1 MNFGSFVFLL
11 IFLPISVIAY
21 FFIDKLNKPL
31 IKNIFIF
38 IISAVFYCWVGIKFF
53 VFIFALASINYLLVI
68 LMKHEKY
75 RKTLMISAVVI
86 DVGFLVFFKYL
97 NFLCSIVSIQ
107 NDFIASIAAPLGVS
121 FIVFHLITYIVD
133 VYRKDAPIDYNFLNL
148 LVYVFFFPKVI
159 VGPIT
164 PYKDMIGQIEDRHT
178 SLDDLTSGIKFFIL
192 GLAQKVFI
200 ADILLPL
207 VSESFGN
214 SAIIATWIAWVGLIT
229 YTIQIYIDFVA
240 YTNMAIGLAK
250 VFGFSLPEN
259 FNYPYLATSIT
270 DFWRRWHIT
279 LGAWFR
285 NYVYIPLGGNRKG
298 KFRTYLNL
306 FIIFLLT
313 GIWHGAAWQFI
324 IWGLL
329 HGAFM
334 LIERAFLGKYLKKI
348 PKVFSV
354 LYTLFIVMLG
364 WVLFN
369 SKDLPSALQYY
380 AALFNFNSS
389 GEAYAYVLPQFDAF
403 YFIALALGILCCFPL
418 LRYVPSK
425 IKDNKIIT
433 SVLAFIALAACIVYL
448 SAASFNP
455 FIYYLF

>member
-11 IFLPISVIAY
+11 IFLPLSVTIY
-21 FFIDKLNKPL
+21 FFIDKLKKPL

-38 IISAVFYCWVGIKFF
+38 AISAVFYCWVGIKFF
-53 VFIFALASINYLLVI
+53 VFVFALASINYLLVI
-68 LMKHEKY
+68 GMKHDKY
-75 RKTLMISAVVI
+75 RKALMISAVVI
-86 DVGFLVFFKYL
+86 DVLFLVFFKYL
-97 NFLCSIVSIQ
+97 DFLCSIVSLQ
-107 NDFIASIAAPLGVS
+107 NDFIASIIAPLGVS
-121 FIVFHLITYIVD
+121 FIVFHLITYVVD
-133 VYRKDAPIDYNFLNL
+133 TYRKDAPIDYNFLNL
-148 LVYVFFFPKVI
+148 LIYVFFFPKVI

-164 PYKDMIGQIEDRHT
+164 PYKDMIAQINDRHT
-178 SLDDLTSGIKFFIL
+178 SLDDLTGGLKFFIL
-192 GLAQKVFI
+192 GLTQKVFI

-207 VSESFGN
+207 TRETFANPGSVAS
-214 SAIIATWIAWVGLIT
+214 WLAWVGLIT

-240 YTNMAIGLAK
+240 YTNMAIGLARI
-250 VFGFSLPEN
+250 FGFTLPKN

-329 HGAFM
+329 HGIFM

-354 LYTLFIVMLG
+354 LYTLVIVMFG

-369 SKDLPSALQYY
+369 SKDLPSAIQYIVS
-380 AALFNFNSS
+380 LFNFNTSN
-389 GEAYAYVLPQFDAF
+389 AIYASTLNLFEPI
-403 YFIALALGILCCFPL
+403 YFVALAFGILCCFPL
-418 LRYVPSK
+418 AKYIPSK
-425 IKDNKIIT
+425 IKDNNIVTSSSLFICLCRSIKI
-433 SVLAFIALAACIVYL
+433 LK
-448 SAASFNP
+448 
-455 FIYYLF
+455 